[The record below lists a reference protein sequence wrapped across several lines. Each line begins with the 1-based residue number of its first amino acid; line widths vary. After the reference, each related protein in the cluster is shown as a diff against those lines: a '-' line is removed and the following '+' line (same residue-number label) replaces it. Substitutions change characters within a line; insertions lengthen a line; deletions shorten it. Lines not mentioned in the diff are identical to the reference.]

1 MNNKVISLDKDQILE
16 YQQNKD
22 PYLFIDKVTELLP
35 GKYANGFKKLKED
48 EWFFK
53 VHWKGN
59 PNMPGMLQIESL
71 VQLCALTI
79 LGYEKNK
86 GKFVYLSSV
95 NNVKFYKKIVP
106 GDLLKM
112 ETELLN
118 YSRGVGNCVGKGF
131 VNEKLACKAEFKI
144 VFPEDMTYLHKS

>member
-1 MNNKVISLDKDQILE
+1 MSNKIISLSKNQILE

-22 PYLFIDKVTELLP
+22 PYLFVDKVTELLP
-35 GKYANGFKKLKED
+35 GKFANGYKKLKED
-48 EWFFK
+48 DWFFK

-86 GKFVYLSSV
+86 GKVVYLSTV
-95 NNVKFYKKIVP
+95 NNAKFYQKIVP
-106 GDLLKM
+106 GDLLQMK
-112 ETELLN
+112 TELLKYN
-118 YSRGVGNCVGKGF
+118 RGIGNCIGKGY
-131 VNEKLACKAEFKI
+131 VKEKLVCKAEFNI
-144 VFPEDMTYLHKS
+144 VFPDDMTYLHKT